1 MPSLTTHTDF
11 NLSAHDT
18 HSTSKT
24 ELIAGRVLTGLVVAF
39 LLFDSVGKLLKLQ
52 PVIEGTTQ
60 LGYPEHVI
68 VGLGVVLLISTLAYL
83 VPATS
88 LLGAILLTGYLGGAV
103 ASHVRVDNPL
113 FSHVLFPVY
122 MGVLLWGGL
131 FLRDARI
138 RELLP
143 LRRHGG
149 RG

>member
-1 MPSLTTHTDF
+1 MPSLTTHADM
-11 NLSAHDT
+11 NRSAHDT
-18 HSTSKT
+18 HSTSKA
-24 ELIAGRVLTGLVVAF
+24 ELIAGRIMTGLVVAF
-39 LLFDSVGKLLKLQ
+39 LLFDSVCKLLKL
-52 PVIEGTTQ
+52 PFVIEGTIK

-103 ASHVRVDNPL
+103 ATHVRVDDAL

-122 MGVLLWGGL
+122 VGALLWGGL

-143 LRRHGG
+143 LRR
-149 RG
+149 RGHA

>member
-1 MPSLTTHTDF
+1 MTSLATPADL
-11 NLSAHDT
+11 NLSAHAA
-18 HSTSKT
+18 HSTSKA
-24 ELIAGRVLTGLVVAF
+24 ELIAGRVITGLVGAF
-39 LLFDSVGKLLKLQ
+39 LLFDSVGKLLKLA
-52 PVIEGTTQ
+52 PVIEGTAK

-103 ASHVRVDNPL
+103 ATHVRVDAPL

-122 MGVLLWGGL
+122 MGVLLWAGL
-131 FLRDARI
+131 CLRDARL
-138 RELLP
+138 RELLL
-143 LRRHGG
+143 LRRHS